1 MAQRSPRK
9 LTDLLYNQVKKNGG
23 SGLAGEIVVLES
35 QQSGH
40 PSSVQTF
47 IAAYPSRYIYAYGDE
62 ITLYDGEEEQTIKA
76 DPWEML
82 KKFRDEK
89 KGWLFG
95 YLGYDLKNFVE
106 NLESTNRSPI
116 RQPDLFMMEP
126 SILVKIADGGVETI
140 IGPEQTPESADHPPP
155 FSVDDLQP
163 GISREEYIKTVEKI
177 KEQIKEGDF
186 YELNYSYAIN
196 GRFDGDSYG
205 LYQKMRK
212 VNPVPFGAYLKLKDL
227 EICSASPERFLQK
240 RGRRLISEPIKGTS
254 ARSAVAED
262 DSRFKEDL
270 MNEKNRAE
278 NLMIVDLVRHDFS
291 RVAKTGTVEVSKLY
305 DIQTFDTV
313 HQLISRVEGEL
324 DDNVDAID
332 AIKAC
337 YPMGSMTGAPK
348 YRVMQ
353 EIDHHENYRRG
364 IYSGAIGYIT
374 PEDDVDFSVV
384 IRTAIIQDSK
394 LIYPVGGAITSDSD
408 AVEEWEETKIKAR
421 TIFLASEN
429 E

>member
-1 MAQRSPRK
+1 M
-9 LTDLLYNQVKKNGG
+9 
-23 SGLAGEIVVLES
+23 AGEIVVLES

-47 IAAYPSRYIYAYGDE
+47 IAAYPSRYIYAYGNE
-62 ITLYDGEEEQTIKA
+62 VTLFDGEEERTVKA
-76 DPWEML
+76 DPWEMF

-89 KGWLFG
+89 EGWLFG

-116 RQPDLFMMEP
+116 RQPDLFMLEP
-126 SILVKIADGGVETI
+126 SILMKISDGGVETI
-140 IGPEQTPESADHPPP
+140 IGAEQNPESADYPKP

-205 LYQKMRK
+205 LYRKMRE
-212 VNPVPFGAYLKLKDL
+212 VNPVPFGAYLKLKGL

-254 ARSAVAED
+254 ARSAVAKD

-421 TIFLASEN
+421 TIYLASEK